1 MIVRGSLASHKD
13 SFRCK
18 SHRLG
23 FNFGK
28 AKCQKLSGD
37 LNTDE
42 DRIMVTENNTW
53 VTFFFFFLS
62 FCLFSRAA
70 PAAYG
75 GSQARG
81 QIRAVATGLDHSHS
95 NSGSEPCL
103 HPTPQFTATPD
114 P

>member
-53 VTFFFFFLS
+53 VTFFFFFF
-62 FCLFSRAA
+62 FCLFAFFLGPLPPHMEVPRL
-70 PAAYG
+70 G
-75 GSQARG
+75 
-81 QIRAVATGLDHSHS
+81 VK
-95 NSGSEPCL
+95 SEL
-103 HPTPQFTATPD
+103 
-114 P
+114 